1 MFEKLANKKMIILL
15 SEGDR
20 SFRGDPYELRIYQV
34 RVIISLSGGDRSSV
48 QLKLLVGLK
57 GLTDLLFSRL

>member
-1 MFEKLANKKMIILL
+1 MIILL

-20 SFRGDPYELRIYQV
+20 SFRGDTCELGIYQV